1 MDDIKNDDVKEL
13 IEEGKFYFLNQKYNE
28 ALQYLNKALEKD
40 PENIEVLYTI
50 GIIYESIN
58 NPDKALEYFKKVI
71 KIDPQ
76 HEDAIIHIHSISENQ

>member
-1 MDDIKNDDVKEL
+1 MMDDIKEL

-40 PENIEVLYTI
+40 PANIEVLYTI